1 MHTRVDRIRRTIGL
15 FCISASGLMVIWGF
29 TALKDRLSGFDYL
42 VYWLICLVLVA
53 VAILMALWDFWVMGI
68 RDRRRKIERQ
78 LTESMQQ
85 AESNQRL

>member
-1 MHTRVDRIRRTIGL
+1 
-15 FCISASGLMVIWGF
+15 MVIWGF